1 MGSLIDRRF
10 DLTHPYNAALRL
22 LARECDGADLSTSIS
37 MTARLRAAVS
47 VAAFHGGSGV

>member
-1 MGSLIDRRF
+1 MGSLIDRKF
-10 DLTHPYNAALRL
+10 DLTHLCNVALRL
-22 LARECDGADLSTSIS
+22 LARECDDSDLSTSIS